1 MTWKAAPK
9 CVTNHARQGCT
20 PTGLGP
26 GSWVDPNGP
35 HTALSDPFPTEQP
48 HELGETCNQV
58 QCPPEAQNEIHTPFP
73 GLALP
78 PGRPSPLPST
88 TGPEVTAH
96 NHHPISVR
104 ASPMRLS
111 AAGGARR
118 VRTPAG
124 ALSLVAL
131 SGQVPYAL
139 STSQNTCT
147 CPTEGP
153 GGAGSVAL
161 QGELR
166 AGCLSP
172 LVPLVAEISGQWEAP
187 IELGSGPSE
196 VGAVISPI

>member
-35 HTALSDPFPTEQP
+35 HTALSDPLPTEP